1 MHTATIIRDASGT
14 PTGINAVAST
24 SLVGGAMAT
33 VTGIFSADS
42 LVIPSNMIE
51 SAILEAVPAV
61 IGAVIETKLK
71 TGSFAIP
78 FIKTA

>member
-1 MHTATIIRDASGT
+1 MHTATITRDSSGT
-14 PTGINAVAST
+14 PTGITAIAST
-24 SLVGGAMAT
+24 SLVSGALAT
-33 VTGIFSADS
+33 VTGTFSADS
-42 LVIPSNMIE
+42 VVIPGNAIE
-51 SAILEAVPAV
+51 AALIKSVPAV